1 MKKALLLT
9 LAMLVL
15 VVPCTAFAGSQEVE
29 GIGDKYYRIQ
39 STTPGPDTLNFK
51 PTWNGSAWVW
61 NTGVLTAGVPPAST
75 PLPAGNYL
83 VLAMENF
90 RIAANMKFVTVKIT
104 YTGTSTLQFQLAN
117 YGSKNGLA
125 SFGEISSETASGSP
139 YQLIYKIRP
148 QPDWEWLIIRNTGG
162 SAITMTEVSFGSNCE
177 YVPSL
182 TTWGLLAL
190 VLLLAGTA
198 FFMVKRRRLAI
209 E

>member
-1 MKKALLLT
+1 MKKAIMLT
-9 LAMLVL
+9 LAILVF
-15 VVPCTAFAGSQEVE
+15 VMPCTIFAGSQEAQ

-39 STTPGPDTLNFK
+39 STTPGADTLDFK

-61 NTGVLTAGVPPAST
+61 NTGVLTAGVPAAST
-75 PLPAGNYL
+75 SLPAGSYL

-90 RIAANMKFVTVKIT
+90 RIADNMKFVTVKIT

-117 YGSKNGLA
+117 NGSKSGVA
-125 SFGEISSETASGSP
+125 SFGEISSETAPGSP

-148 QPDWEWLIIRNTGG
+148 QPDWEWLIIKNTGG
-162 SAITMTEVSFGSNCE
+162 NAITMSEVSFGSNCE
-177 YVPSL
+177 HVPSL

-190 VLLLAGTA
+190 VIMLAGTA
-198 FFMVKRRRLAI
+198 FFMFKRRRLAI